1 MKRTIFLLAVF
12 GLPLFGQVPVD
23 PATTLWYDHPADKW
37 AEALPI
43 GNGRLAAMVFGG
55 ISIDRLQLNEES
67 YWTGGPYSTV
77 VKGGASKL
85 ADIRDL
91 LFAGRG
97 IEAHHLFGRYLMGYP
112 VEQQKY
118 QSLGNLVLEFADKT
132 PASEYRRE
140 LDLDTGITR
149 ITYVR
154 DGVHYVREA
163 FVSHP
168 DQVLIFRIAADRPGM
183 ISFEAQLRGVRNQAH
198 SNYATDYFRMD
209 LLGEDGLLLTGK
221 GADYLGIEGRIRYE
235 ARLKARVRG
244 GRVGTG
250 VKSLFVDKAD
260 EVVLVLT
267 AATNFNSY
275 KDVGGDGHK
284 RAEEAMTRLEKKE
297 FAALKDDHVKDHRSF
312 FRRVR
317 LDLPASANSLLPT
330 DVRMEKVQTQP
341 DPALAALC
349 YQFGRY
355 LLIASSRPGTEPA
368 NLQGKWNDDQNPS
381 WDSKYT
387 TNINL
392 QMNYWMAD
400 EAALGDC
407 SLPLFKLIRE
417 VSDQGR
423 DVARE
428 HYGAGGWVF
437 HQNTDLWRV
446 AAPMD
451 GPSWGGFTTGGAWL
465 CTHIWDHYAFS
476 RDKAFLKEYY
486 PELKGA
492 AEFFL
497 DFLVPDPARG
507 WLVTNP
513 STSPEN
519 SPGSPGNVNFF
530 DETTATDSK
539 GDPGTKLCVGSTIDM
554 QILMDLFQE
563 TAWASEVLGLD
574 ADFRARVLKARSRLA
589 PMQVGRDGTLQEW
602 LEDWPQKEKQ
612 HRHVAHLYGLQPG
625 HVISRVG
632 TPELIEPLKKVLDQR
647 GDGAAGWSRAWK
659 MGGWARLGDGDRA
672 FRIWTGYLKDQCY
685 GSLFAKCGTALQVD
699 GSLGV
704 GHAISEML
712 VQSQDGPIELLPALP
727 KAWAEKGRFTG
738 VVTRGAFELDFSWR
752 DGRIDQATLVSA
764 AGEPCRIKCAGPLR
778 VTRDGRPVTVRRNAD
793 GTWTF
798 PTETRGIYRL
808 VL

>member
-1 MKRTIFLLAVF
+1 MRKTLILLGILSLSLQ
-12 GLPLFGQVPVD
+12 GLAQID
-23 PATTLWYDHPADKW
+23 PATTLWYASPAEKW
-37 AEALPI
+37 AAALPI
-43 GNGRLAAMVFGG
+43 GNGRLAGMYFGNVQT
-55 ISIDRLQLNEES
+55 DRLQFNEES

-77 VKGGASKL
+77 VKGGSAKL
-85 ADIRDL
+85 AEIRKL
-91 LFAGRG
+91 LFEGRG
-97 IEAHHLFGRYLMGYP
+97 IEAHHLFGRYLLGYP

-118 QSLGNLVLEFADKT
+118 QSLGNLVLDFTDKSPVT
-132 PASEYRRE
+132 DYRRE

-149 ITYVR
+149 ITYTR
-154 DGVHYVREA
+154 GGVHYVREA

-168 DQVLIFRIAADRPGM
+168 DQVIVFRVAADRPGM
-183 ISFEAQLRGVRNQAH
+183 ISFECQLRGVRNQAH

-209 LLGEDGLLLTGK
+209 PLGDDGLLLTGK
-221 GADYLGIEGRIRYE
+221 GADYLGIEGKIRYE

-244 GRVGTG
+244 GRVRTQI
-250 VKSLFVDKAD
+250 KSLFVEKAD
-260 EVVLVLT
+260 EVVFVLV

-275 KDVGGDGHK
+275 KDVSGDCHK
-284 RAEEAMTRLEKKE
+284 RAENAMAQVEKRD
-297 FAALKDDHVKDHRSF
+297 FTGLKNDHIRDNQSL

-317 LDLPASANSLLPT
+317 LELPTTANSFLPT
-330 DVRMEKVQTQP
+330 DIRVQKIQTEA

-355 LLIASSRPGTEPA
+355 LLIASSRPGCEPA

-400 EAALGDC
+400 SANLGEC

-423 DVARE
+423 GVARE

-451 GPSWGGFTTGGAWL
+451 GANWGGFTTGGAWL
-465 CTHIWDHYAFS
+465 CTHIWEHYAFTK
-476 RDKAFLKEYY
+476 DKAFLKEYY
-486 PELKGA
+486 PEMKGC

-497 DFLVPDPARG
+497 DFLVPDPVRG

-519 SPGSPGNVNFF
+519 SPGSPGNGVFF
-530 DETTATDSK
+530 DEINAVDWK
-539 GDPGTKLCVGSTIDM
+539 ADPGTKLCVGSTIDI
-554 QILMDLFQE
+554 QILLDLFQE
-563 TAWASEVLGLD
+563 VARTCEILGVD
-574 ADFRARVLKARSRLA
+574 RDFLEKILKTRARLA
-589 PMQVGRDGTLQEW
+589 PMQVGKDGTLQEW
-602 LEDWPQKEKQ
+602 LDDWPQQEKQ
-612 HRHVAHLYGLQPG
+612 HRHIAHSYGLQPG
-625 HVISRVG
+625 HVISPGR
-632 TPELIEPLKKVLDQR
+632 TPELIAPIKKVLDQR
-647 GDGAAGWSRAWK
+647 GDESTGWARAWK
-659 MGGWARLGDGDRA
+659 MGGWARLGNGDRA
-672 FRIWTGYLKDQCY
+672 YRIWIGYLKDQCFS
-685 GSLFAKCGTALQVD
+685 SLFAKCGTALQVD

-712 VQSQDGPIELLPALP
+712 VQSQEGAIELLPALP
-727 KAWAEKGRFTG
+727 TAWSEQGHFSG
-738 VVTRGAFELDFSWR
+738 VVTRGAFELDYSWR
-752 DGRIDQATLVSA
+752 NGKIATLTLLSK
-764 AGEPCRIKCAGPLR
+764 AGEPCRITGPANLR
-778 VTRDGRPVTVRRNAD
+778 VTRNGHSIAAEKNAD

-798 PTETRGIYRL
+798 PTEARGVYRL
-808 VL
+808 EM